1 MKLWPSTSKPK
12 RNETADLSLF
22 FFFFNVIKSDCRHH
36 WSSLILQFVE
46 YTHKKLKCRQ
56 WLLNY
61 LLSGKTAKK
70 SQSIFSKTH
79 LTVTTCCCF
88 GFCVPPSFDPCSQ
101 WHLTGPWQDDWWAEP
116 QLCPTFTTIPPSSLG
131 TLVFEW
137 QLWQAFDLIGP
148 QWLQCGHFRSWGLW
162 GT

>member
-12 RNETADLSLF
+12 RNEAADLALF

-70 SQSIFSKTH
+70 KPKYIFQNTPYCHHMLLLWFLCPAFIWPVQPVTSHRSMAGWLMGRTTAVSH
-79 LTVTTCCCF
+79 FYNNSSFIIRNAGVWMTAVAGIWFDWPTVTA
-88 GFCVPPSFDPCSQ
+88 V
-101 WHLTGPWQDDWWAEP
+101 W
-116 QLCPTFTTIPPSSLG
+116 TF
-131 TLVFEW
+131 
-137 QLWQAFDLIGP
+137 
-148 QWLQCGHFRSWGLW
+148 
-162 GT
+162 